1 MTSKTENP
9 FDEKSTGLK
18 IGDETKTDN
27 KVVETPGD
35 KAGTAKDKPADA
47 PDEIQNADGSKEPDP
62 AKTDDGKSEDA
73 PKPKTTRKRR
83 TKAQIE
89 ADKAKEEQG
98 GELPPGDLV
107 DVEDHTFDE
116 LDFEKLPLSAQ
127 SGNIVGSVDLN
138 QGAVPTLNISLQ
150 GWIGAP
156 IIAIAASQIGDVES
170 VLNELK
176 KQAKKIKL

>member
-1 MTSKTENP
+1 MASKTSNP
-9 FDEKSTGLK
+9 FDEKPDGLK
-18 IGDETKTDN
+18 LGDETKTDN
-27 KVVETPGD
+27 KVVETPED

-47 PDEIQNADGSKEPDP
+47 PDEIQNADGSKEP
-62 AKTDDGKSEDA
+62 AKTGDKAE
-73 PKPKTTRKRR
+73 KPKTTRKRR
-83 TKAQIE
+83 TKAEIE
-89 ADKAKEEQG
+89 ADKAKDDQG
-98 GELPPGDLV
+98 GDLV

-156 IIAIAASQIGDVES
+156 IIAIAASQIGDVET
-170 VLNELK
+170 VLSELK